1 MNVKEASEALRVTLY
16 KVKCSD
22 LMSTWYCLLDYDVL
36 DEWFDTNRACLPVC
50 LSKML
55 DPRIIKHETNVV

>member
-1 MNVKEASEALRVTLY
+1 METREASEALRVTLY

-22 LMSTWYCLLDYDVL
+22 LMSTWHCILDYDVL
-36 DEWFDTNRACLPVC
+36 DSWFDTNRACLPISLC
-50 LSKML
+50 KIL